1 MTSLETIWE
10 QMSARLKQFILR
22 RVSNEAVADDLLQ
35 EVFLRVHQK
44 IGQLK
49 NSEKIEQWIFQI
61 TRNVIIDYYRSK
73 PGDAQLSETFGAPV
87 DTDDDP
93 DAVAELSESIFQ
105 MVNELP
111 APYREA
117 LILTEYK
124 GISQQALAGQ
134 LGISVSGVKSR
145 VQRARQKIKDD
156 LLACCH
162 FEFDRYGRVV
172 DYWDRCYCCS
182 EAAHAAKKC

>member
-1 MTSLETIWE
+1 MTSLESIWE
-10 QMSARLKQFILR
+10 QMSARLKHFILK
-22 RVSNEAVADDLLQ
+22 RVEDEAAADDLLQ

-44 IGQLK
+44 MDQLK
-49 NSEKIEQWIFQI
+49 DSEKIEQWIFQI
-61 TRNVIIDYYRSK
+61 ARNVIIDHYRSRPK
-73 PGDAQLSETFGAPV
+73 VSPLSEKIGEPGDLAE
-87 DTDDDP
+87 DP
-93 DAVAELSESIFQ
+93 DAVAELSDSIYQ

-111 APYREA
+111 EPYREA
-117 LILTEYK
+117 LLLTEYR
-124 GISQQALAGQ
+124 GLSQQQLAGQ
-134 LGISVSGVKSR
+134 LGISVSGAKSR

-182 EAAHAAKKC
+182 EAAHAAEKC